1 LALPFLQVLLEF
13 WDEPTA
19 YHQQLPVVRT
29 SKA

>member
-13 WDEPTA
+13 WYELTM
-19 YHQQLPVVRT
+19 YHQQLPGVQT